1 MDFDLEVNENGLDSF
16 ELVFPLAYRI
26 AFMVVFA
33 VWSWALIIHYLHS
46 RHICVLTLLNYNP
59 SGDKPLHILIYRL
72 AGFLSLTFVVSL
84 GLYWVIT
91 HKDPQLTS
99 YFNWLALINLL
110 ILGVLLLAPPHNFAA
125 SSGGRDRLLATLRR
139 ISLGGLAQ
147 PHHGKFADTLLAD
160 AFISLE
166 VIYADL
172 VLYMVL
178 LFTRTS
184 ESPDDPEY
192 QAIRH
197 VVKPIAMSIPVL
209 IRFRQCLT
217 EFSRAGSTQLS
228 EGVWG
233 GWHLLN
239 AGKYISSIPF
249 IIFDILRREAEDTPA
264 GIPEDIFYL
273 WLVSHTINTVYSFW
287 WDISRDWDLK
297 LLASGGSKG
306 HAFGLRKDLLLFG
319 PAGYYLAIFLDL
331 ALRSSWILKVSPDI
345 DRILD
350 RSTWVF
356 ILTFLELVRR
366 AVWALFRMETEWIRI
381 QNTEFKDPGSNSKT
395 LKDEEVGLSET
406 AVRSPRYSV
415 MSIPVSVQSST
426 NAPPAYKPRQD
437 PISLRRASI

>member
-1 MDFDLEVNENGLDSF
+1 M
-16 ELVFPLAYRI
+16 
-26 AFMVVFA
+26 
-33 VWSWALIIHYLHS
+33 
-46 RHICVLTLLNYNP
+46 TLLNYNN
-59 SGDKPLHILIYRL
+59 SSDKPLHILIYRL

-84 GLYWVIT
+84 GLYWIIT
-91 HKDPQLTS
+91 HKDLQLTG

-125 SSGGRDRLLATLRR
+125 SSGGRDRLLSSLRR

-172 VLYMVL
+172 VLYLVL
-178 LFTRTS
+178 LFSQTS

-192 QAIRH
+192 QAVRH
-197 VVKPIAMSIPVL
+197 IVKPIAMSIPVL

-273 WLVSHTINTVYSFW
+273 WLGSHTVNTIYSFW

-297 LLASGGSKG
+297 LLVTGGSNG
-306 HAFGLRKDLLLFG
+306 HSFGLRQDLLLFG
-319 PAGYYLAIFLDL
+319 PLGYYLAIFMDL
-331 ALRSSWILKVSPDI
+331 VIRCLWIFKISPDI

-350 RSTWVF
+350 KSVWVF
-356 ILTFLELVRR
+356 ILTFLELLRR
-366 AVWALFRMETEWIRI
+366 AIWALFRMEAEWIRI
-381 QNTEFKDPGSNSKT
+381 QNTEAKAELGTKDS
-395 LKDEEVGLSET
+395 KDEEAGLSVAT
-406 AVRSPRYSV
+406 VKSPSYSV
-415 MSIPVSVQSST
+415 TSIPESVQGSP
-426 NAPPAYKPRQD
+426 NAPPAYKQRQD
-437 PISLRRASI
+437 PISLRRASV

>member
-1 MDFDLEVNENGLDSF
+1 
-16 ELVFPLAYRI
+16 
-26 AFMVVFA
+26 
-33 VWSWALIIHYLHS
+33 
-46 RHICVLTLLNYNP
+46 LTLLNYNNP
-59 SGDKPLHILIYRL
+59 SDKPLHILIYRL
-72 AGFLSLTFVVSL
+72 AGFLSLTFTVSL

-91 HKDPQLTS
+91 HKDPELTV

-110 ILGVLLLAPPHNFAA
+110 LLGVLLLAPPHNFAT
-125 SSGGRDRLLATLRR
+125 SSGGRDQLLATLRR

-166 VIYADL
+166 VIIADL
-172 VLYMVL
+172 VLYLAL
-178 LFTRTS
+178 LFSRTS
-184 ESPDDPEY
+184 ESPDDPDY
-192 QAIRH
+192 QAVRH
-197 VVKPIAMSIPVL
+197 IVKPIAMSIPVF

-217 EFSRAGSTQLS
+217 EFSRAGNTQLS

-273 WLVSHTINTVYSFW
+273 WLGSHTINTIYSYW

-297 LLASGGSKG
+297 LLVTCGSKG
-306 HAFGLRKDLLLFG
+306 HAYGLRKDLLLFG
-319 PAGYYLAIFLDL
+319 PVGYYLAIFMDL
-331 ALRSSWILKVSPDI
+331 VLRCLWILKISPDI

-350 RSTWVF
+350 KSSWVF

-366 AVWALFRMETEWIRI
+366 AIWALFRMEAEWIRV
-381 QNTEFKDPGSNSKT
+381 QNTEAKAAEPGLKT
-395 LKDEEVGLSET
+395 PKDEEAGLSE
-406 AVRSPRYSV
+406 AGVKSPSYSV
-415 MSIPVSVQSST
+415 MSITESVQGSP
-426 NAPPAYKPRQD
+426 NAPPAYKSLQD

>member
-1 MDFDLEVNENGLDSF
+1 M
-16 ELVFPLAYRI
+16 
-26 AFMVVFA
+26 AF
-33 VWSWALIIHYLHS
+33 I
-46 RHICVLTLLNYNP
+46 
-59 SGDKPLHILIYRL
+59 
-72 AGFLSLTFVVSL
+72 VSL
-84 GLYWVIT
+84 GIYWVIT
-91 HKDPQLTS
+91 HKDPQLTV
-99 YFNWLALINLL
+99 YFNWLALVNLL
-110 ILGVLLLAPPHNFAA
+110 ILGILLLAPPHNFAA
-125 SSGGRDRLLATLRR
+125 SAGGRDRLLSTLRR

-166 VIYADL
+166 VIIADL
-172 VLYMVL
+172 VLYLAL
-178 LFTRTS
+178 LFSQTS

-192 QAIRH
+192 QAVRH
-197 VVKPIAMSIPVL
+197 IVKPIAMSIPVF

-273 WLVSHTINTVYSFW
+273 WLGSHTFNTIYSYW

-297 LLASGGSKG
+297 LLVTGGSKD

-319 PAGYYLAIFLDL
+319 PLGYYLAIFMDL
-331 ALRSSWILKVSPDI
+331 VLRSLWLLKISPDI

-350 RSTWVF
+350 KSSWVF

-366 AVWALFRMETEWIRI
+366 AIWALFRMEAEWIRI
-381 QNTEFKDPGSNSKT
+381 QNTEAKAELGIKT
-395 LKDEEVGLSET
+395 SKDEEAGLSET
-406 AVRSPRYSV
+406 PVKSPSFSV
-415 MSIPVSVQSST
+415 MSTPDSLQGSP

-437 PISLRRASI
+437 AISLRRASI

>member
-1 MDFDLEVNENGLDSF
+1 M
-16 ELVFPLAYRI
+16 
-26 AFMVVFA
+26 
-33 VWSWALIIHYLHS
+33 
-46 RHICVLTLLNYNP
+46 TLLNYNNT
-59 SGDKPLHILIYRL
+59 SDKPLHILIYRL
-72 AGFLSLTFVVSL
+72 AGFLSLTFIVSL

-91 HKDPQLTS
+91 HKDPQLTG

-110 ILGVLLLAPPHNFAA
+110 ILGVLLLAPPHNVAA
-125 SSGGRDRLLATLRR
+125 SSGGRDRLLSTLRR

-172 VLYMVL
+172 VLYLVL
-178 LFTRTS
+178 LFSQTS

-192 QAIRH
+192 QAVRH
-197 VVKPIAMSIPVL
+197 IVKPIAMSIPVL

-273 WLVSHTINTVYSFW
+273 WLGSHTVNTIYSFW

-297 LLASGGSKG
+297 LLVTGGSKG
-306 HAFGLRKDLLLFG
+306 HAFGLRQDLLLFG
-319 PAGYYLAIFLDL
+319 PLGYYLAIFSDL
-331 ALRSSWILKVSPDI
+331 VLRSLWILKISPDI

-350 RSTWVF
+350 KSSWVF
-356 ILTFLELVRR
+356 ILTFLELLRR
-366 AVWALFRMETEWIRI
+366 AIWALFRMEAEWVRI
-381 QNTEFKDPGSNSKT
+381 QNTEAKAAESGGT
-395 LKDEEVGLSET
+395 LSKDEEAGLSVV
-406 AVRSPRYSV
+406 AVKSPGYSI
-415 MSIPVSVQSST
+415 MSIPEYVQGGP

-437 PISLRRASI
+437 AISLRRASV